1 MIETWMEKGRN
12 RVISAQSLRDGTWIL
27 QVARENAQT
36 AAEMTSRPVLPTR
49 SLTWGSCCSGS
60 EGARFCFEALGIL
73 AAEMGAGISFRH
85 IFSCE
90 NNEEKIQWV
99 QMVNDLAP
107 AAVASMNARLGG
119 QNSLPPAAP
128 ARPPVEEDA
137 RPCVFTDICK
147 LGQSSAPCAAHA
159 RKPDST
165 ASEAAAASSSAA
177 RVSDRAKSLVSD
189 RGIHH
194 CPVPQ
199 VDILLIGTSCKDM
212 SRANPNKARHNQVL
226 LNDTSDGGSAQT
238 FKGMLAY
245 IDSHSPSIVVFEN
258 VDTIDDAVLHSLSF
272 ILCSC

>member
-1 MIETWMEKGRN
+1 MPLKVWALPPSEVSLRSTWLRRALLGFARDMSLQEVPMRRMSTCGTGQWWIPRVRCLGRN
-12 RVISAQSLRDGTWIL
+12 LGKLVPGGKTLDRVSPCICVYSTLIKGLIPCITVYRL
-27 QVARENAQT
+27 
-36 AAEMTSRPVLPTR
+36 
-49 SLTWGSCCSGS
+49 SCCSGS
-60 EGARFCFEALGIL
+60 EGARFCFEALGVL

-90 NNEEKIQWV
+90 CNEEKIQWI

-119 QNSLPPAAP
+119 QNSLPP

-189 RGIHH
+189 S
-194 CPVPQ
+194 PVNGPLPQ
-199 VDILLIGTSCKDM
+199 
-212 SRANPNKARHNQVL
+212 
-226 LNDTSDGGSAQT
+226 
-238 FKGMLAY
+238 
-245 IDSHSPSIVVFEN
+245 
-258 VDTIDDAVLHSLSF
+258 SLSALNA
-272 ILCSC
+272 ICIHSIGRTASPVTI